1 MWMGTELLWELLPA
15 DPSLPAHRCENQEL
29 RRMVTL
35 SSQDSGKREAAEQQ
49 QVRRQHLL
57 GESWEGGREPADT
70 SAKMASF

>member
-1 MWMGTELLWELLPA
+1 MGTGLLWKLLLA

-35 SSQDSGKREAAEQQ
+35 SSQDSGKREAAEQ
-49 QVRRQHLL
+49 VRRQHLL
-57 GESWEGGREPADT
+57 GEGWEGGREPADT